1 MPCVRLWKKRFVFPM
16 GWIESFSAYFS
27 RSFSWIWLRPS
38 YSVWITLNWFLINST
53 AFVISVPRYAL
64 TLFPMFILFAL
75 AVRGRRVWYAL
86 LTVWSLLYLA
96 LYTGRFAQGLWA
108 F

>member
-1 MPCVRLWKKRFVFPM
+1 
-16 GWIESFSAYFS
+16 
-27 RSFSWIWLRPS
+27 
-38 YSVWITLNWFLINST
+38 
-53 AFVISVPRYAL
+53 
-64 TLFPMFILFAL
+64 MFILFAL

>member
-1 MPCVRLWKKRFVFPM
+1 MNSEGLNEFVAVVLITAGM
-16 GWIESFSAYFS
+16 IG
-27 RSFSWIWLRPS
+27 SWIWLRAS
-38 YSVWITLNWFLINST
+38 YSVWITVNWFLINST

-64 TLFPMFILFAL
+64 TLFPMFILFAM
-75 AVRGRRVWYAL
+75 AVRGRRVGYAL
-86 LTVWSLLYLA
+86 LTIWSLLYLA